1 MSGAGP
7 LQAKPPHPLSGDIFV
22 NGHPKQQTS
31 WSRVMGYCEQF
42 DIHSPAQTVR
52 EALVFSAR
60 LRMPPS
66 VSNTQ
71 VWGY

>member
-1 MSGAGP
+1 
-7 LQAKPPHPLSGDIFV
+7 
-22 NGHPKQQTS
+22 
-31 WSRVMGYCEQF
+31 MGYCEQF

-71 VWGY
+71 VWEEEGGCWCGGWGVG